1 MKISKYKNLIFVFC
15 VILFCSFIYYFNYK
29 IDPYAVNSRH
39 SFFNFKLADN
49 IEYLYSNVLKSYKN
63 NKNVLIGTSEFFG
76 MSETIQNIIANDC
89 NVIVGTYIHPNNYYD
104 FLKDYLAYHPETERV
119 FLSLNY
125 INIVADDYTPY
136 PGKIKNSNF
145 VEKLKMFLSIKTTE
159 ESIKKVKDNK
169 RHLRNLMFFKST
181 NDLEKTQELEKLIS
195 NYTDLDIEKYSD
207 RTITVAYDAPPEIT
221 ENKEYLKYFLNNNI
235 KYIDDVINLLNE
247 KNIKLTIVIP
257 PYTALFRAYLN
268 DNEDIKQIFYAF
280 FKYIV
285 TRVDE
290 IYDFAIINDY
300 TTQNIYSDDCYL
312 YIDYV
317 HPNFLYGLKV
327 YNALFD
333 KENAEQGLYV
343 KLTKDN
349 IDEFLNEQS
358 ILLGNYKKDNKE
370 IFDLFQS
377 GSNAQHQKE
386 IRVGNL
392 PVKAQK
398 EYAYIRNIVES
409 DANSQYNRGWY

>member
-1 MKISKYKNLIFVFC
+1 MKTSKYKNLIFVFC

-39 SFFNFKLADN
+39 SFFDFKIADN

-63 NKNVLIGTSEFFG
+63 NKNVLIGTSEFFV
-76 MSETIQNIIANDC
+76 MTENIQNIIANDC
-89 NVIVGTYIHPNNYYD
+89 NVIVGSYIHQNNYYN
-104 FLKDYLAYHPETERV
+104 FLKDYLDYHPETERV

-136 PGKIKNSNF
+136 PENKKSSNL
-145 VEKLKMFLSIKTTE
+145 VKKLKMFLSIETTE
-159 ESIKKVKDNK
+159 KSIQKVKDNK
-169 RHLRNLMFFKST
+169 RHLRNLIFFKSS
-181 NDLEKTQELEKLIS
+181 NDFKKTQKLEKSIS
-195 NYTDLDIEKYSD
+195 NYTDLDIECYRD
-207 RTITVAYDAPPEIT
+207 QTIIISYADPPKI
-221 ENKEYLKYFLNNNI
+221 NLNREYLKYLLNKNI
-235 KYIDDVINLLNE
+235 KYIDDVVNLLNE

-257 PYTALFRAYLN
+257 PYTALFRSYLN
-268 DNEDIKQIFYAF
+268 DNEDIKQIFYEF

-312 YIDYV
+312 YIDYI
-317 HPNFLYGLKV
+317 HPNSLYGLKV

-343 KLTKDN
+343 KLTQDN
-349 IDEFLNEQS
+349 IDDFLNEQS

-370 IFDLFQS
+370 IFDLFES